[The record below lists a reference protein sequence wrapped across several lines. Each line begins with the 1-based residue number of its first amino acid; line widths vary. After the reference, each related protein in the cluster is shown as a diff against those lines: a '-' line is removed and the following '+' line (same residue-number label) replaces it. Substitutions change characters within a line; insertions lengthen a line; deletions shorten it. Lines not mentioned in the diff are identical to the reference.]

1 MKKVFVAVGFC
12 IGILNSAASYAAE
25 WTLNVTGTPTFGYD
39 DNVSLSE
46 DEEDS
51 FMLKVSPTLVLG
63 RAVENMSSSIQLG
76 YSIDRYPSISRLDS
90 ENPFV
95 RFGTTYSLERAQFG
109 LNASYVENNARN
121 EAEEDTGD
129 FSTDASSRTRSISP
143 SISYQL
149 TEKDSLQGSYNYS
162 EKQYSSTDFEDNET
176 KSGTVGW
183 TRQFTERFTGGLNTT
198 VSNYQTDGLTFS
210 TDDDNYNVSTSLSYQ
225 LTEIWLV
232 NANVGFRRLNTE
244 RKAIT
249 GMITKESNTG
259 STFDVSTT
267 YDKELDSVFVSYS
280 KALSPSSSGM
290 VNEQES
296 VKLNWSHKLS
306 EVLTAS
312 LATSYRETRTASE
325 QSDGEKRENINL
337 SSSLRWQVDSKL
349 GVNVGYHFR
358 QQKNDNEKDVDSN
371 AVSVSVSYDWDGFRI
386 SR

>member
-1 MKKVFVAVGFC
+1 M
-12 IGILNSAASYAAE
+12 
-25 WTLNVTGTPTFGYD
+25 
-39 DNVSLSE
+39 
-46 DEEDS
+46 
-51 FMLKVSPTLVLG
+51 
-63 RAVENMSSSIQLG
+63 
-76 YSIDRYPSISRLDS
+76 
-90 ENPFV
+90 
-95 RFGTTYSLERAQFG
+95 
-109 LNASYVENNARN
+109 
-121 EAEEDTGD
+121 
-129 FSTDASSRTRSISP
+129 
-143 SISYQL
+143 
-149 TEKDSLQGSYNYS
+149 
-162 EKQYSSTDFEDNET
+162 
-176 KSGTVGW
+176 TVGW

-198 VSNYQTDGLTFS
+198 ASNYQTDGLTFS

-225 LTEIWLV
+225 LTEAWLV

-325 QSDGEKRENINL
+325 QADGEKRENINL

-371 AVSVSVSYDWDGFRI
+371 AISVSVSYDWDGFRV